1 MILFP
6 LQSAC
11 VDNPC
16 DNNST
21 CQSGFTDKG
30 YRCLCTT
37 GFKGPRCKKGNPCH
51 VEPVVSSILRD
62 RTIAHANRDT
72 MGMEISAVRVTF
84 LLLCFLS

>member
-16 DNNST
+16 DNNYT

-37 GFKGPRCKKGNPCH
+37 GFKGPRCEKGNPCD
-51 VEPVVSSILRD
+51 VEPVVSSCSLQFY
-62 RTIAHANRDT
+62 TQLLKAPVK
-72 MGMEISAVRVTF
+72 VRVRFFYKLTQ
-84 LLLCFLS
+84 